1 MTQRLSSARWQ
12 QLAAE
17 HAHRADALTAEYRG
31 ARAAGRRHAIDDF
44 LFTYYSYR
52 PSVLR
57 KWHPGIGI
65 ALDDADEYADKRW
78 YRTNSDGSV
87 TVDAAAFLADRGHVA
102 RQIRA
107 LSEAVAGRQPRFSCF
122 GLHEWAMVYRQ
133 PEHRHPI
140 PLRLGQAGTD
150 AVVESHD
157 INCTHFDAFRFFTPD
172 ARPLN
177 QLQPTRATQ
186 CDLDQTGCLHANMD
200 LYKWA
205 MKLGPLVPGDLLLD
219 TFAFARE
226 IRWTDMQASP
236 YDVSGYNVPAIAIE
250 TPQGKAEYVQLQRS
264 YAERAQLLRGRL
276 IEVIR
281 AAQQAATTGTEGG
294 SRNILAAGCPT
305 AHPAPKIFR

>member
-1 MTQRLSSARWQ
+1 MTQRLSSVTWR
-12 QLAAE
+12 QLAAD
-17 HAHRADALTAEYRG
+17 HGRRADALTADYRS
-31 ARAAGRRHAIDDF
+31 ARASGRRHAIDDF

-57 KWHPGIGI
+57 KWHPGIGT
-65 ALDDADEYADKRW
+65 ALDDAEDYTNKRW
-78 YRTNSDGSV
+78 YRTNNDGSV

-102 RQIRA
+102 RQIQA
-107 LSEAVAGRQPRFSCF
+107 LSEAIVGRQPRFSCF

-133 PEHRHPI
+133 AEHRHPI

-157 INCTHFDAFRFFTPD
+157 INCSHFDAFRFFTPD

-177 QLQPTRATQ
+177 QLQPTRTTQ
-186 CDLDQTGCLHANMD
+186 CDLDQAGCLHANMD

-219 TFAFARE
+219 TFELARE

-236 YDVSGYNVPAIAIE
+236 YDVSDYGVAAIAIE
-250 TPQGKAEYVQLQRS
+250 TPQGKAEYVQRQRD
-264 YAERAQLLRGRL
+264 YAERSQLLRGRL

-281 AAQQAATTGTEGG
+281 AAQKAAATETEGG
-294 SRNILAAGCPT
+294 SRQILATG
-305 AHPAPKIFR
+305 